1 MSVPLFDATVE
12 YDEETKDV
20 SHDISIHMR
29 PRTVRKPKHQE
40 KRKVR
45 ERVTRRVFAG
55 YVKKRGGGFVSKAYA
70 KRYPHLVKRAYRV
83 KVTYRTVEK
92 TVNVGG
98 GKYTEADA
106 FKALWAAHKIT
117 QHGGKL
123 DEMREWEFEAI
134 DWRKS
139 NSGEY
144 HYQGDRVTEVI
155 ANLGGILEDK
165 NTVVN
170 IHLRVGVV
178 DEGPEE

>member
-1 MSVPLFDATVE
+1 MTTFDATIA
-12 YDEETKDV
+12 YDEEDKDV
-20 SHDISIHMR
+20 SHDISIHMK
-29 PRTVRKPKHQE
+29 PRTARKPKHQE

-45 ERVTRRVFAG
+45 ERVTRRVFVG
-55 YVKKRGGGFVSKAYA
+55 FVKKRGGFASAAYA
-70 KRYPHLVKRAYRV
+70 KRYPHLVKRAYRT
-83 KVTYRTVEK
+83 KVSYRTVEK
-92 TVNVGG
+92 MVNVGG
-98 GKYTEADA
+98 GKYTEDDA

-123 DEMREWEFEAI
+123 EEMREWEFEAV

-144 HYQGDRVTEVI
+144 HYTAGRVTEVI

-170 IHLRVGVV
+170 IQLRVGTV
-178 DEGPEE
+178 DEGPEQ